1 MSKKTKS
8 VKNFFANNKKYL
20 GFAFAGLIGL
30 TGISQVSAFANTQQ
44 PAESTSTETQTED
57 VIVTKD
63 TYEDLVKAGWTIDF
77 NDDFM
82 TVEEFL
88 NQ

>member
-1 MSKKTKS
+1 MGK
-8 VKNFFANNKKYL
+8 NKKYL

-30 TGISQVSAFANTQQ
+30 AGISQVCAFASSQQ
-44 PAESTSTETQTED
+44 SVELTSTETQTKG
-57 VIVTKD
+57 VTVTKD
-63 TYEDLVKAGWTIDF
+63 NYEDLVKAGWTIKL
-77 NDDFM
+77 NDDSM

>member
-1 MSKKTKS
+1 MIK
-8 VKNFFANNKKYL
+8 NKKYL

-30 TGISQVSAFANTQQ
+30 AGISQVSAFANAQQ
-44 PAESTSTETQTED
+44 PVESTSTETQTEED
-57 VIVTKD
+57 VVVTKD